1 MRSESLTRQNRRAL
15 FARAPAKQREQRTG
29 LILDPK
35 ASQAVER
42 SVIPLSLLG
51 QQCEEERQRIR
62 REFEAGAGAR
72 ATLKALCE
80 LADGQLRRVFGEALR
95 ASRAEAAGVCLV
107 ALGGYG
113 RRMLFPYSD
122 LDILFLFE
130 NEKAEEEFRVTIGEF
145 ARTMWD
151 LGFRV
156 SSAGRT
162 VDECKRIEED
172 NAEFHLALL
181 DRRFLAGDEQLFEKL
196 HQRILPPSERQAR
209 SFLYSQ
215 LHRLTKERLARYGN
229 TIFHLEPN
237 VKEAPGGLRDYQAAY
252 WLRQIL
258 GERPEFRGVNAA
270 EEELA
275 ASAVE
280 FLSAIR
286 CFLHYSNGRNDNTL
300 TYEQQAEAAEKSLGI
315 TDGVARNA
323 AEWMRL
329 YFRHARTLN
338 RQLLR
343 YLDQKMAAPLS
354 LKERLFSAARSVAR
368 PEPESA
374 GSRYAIRSGQM
385 EVLDLPAFSDRT
397 VLYSMFVESSRKGA
411 PLSRDAERSIA
422 YVLSHSELP
431 VKNAAISWEMLKEIL
446 AGDYPSV
453 ALRPMHR
460 LGILTDIL
468 PEMRAIDSLVV
479 RDFYHRYTVDEHSLR
494 TIEHLQELAEPPDA
508 RGTSFAPLW
517 KSLERRELLIFALLL
532 HDVGK
537 GMVVQNHVQGSLEAL
552 AGAAQ
557 RLGLDAEEEAE
568 TRFLI
573 ERHLDMSAT
582 VQRRDIFDPATISAF
597 AAGVGTLERLQRLCL
612 LTYADIHAV
621 NPEALTPWKAEM
633 LWQLFV
639 ATSNYFS
646 RTLDRDRLHA
656 IDERS
661 LLDQVRSHA
670 TGAGTEEIVRFLE
683 GFPRR
688 YLAVHSAAE
697 IAAHFGLYQKL
708 GGAGIQAELKPERH
722 GFSLTLLT
730 ADRPALF
737 STIAGVLA
745 SWGMNIL
752 KADAF
757 ANAAGVVLDTFHF
770 ADLHRTLELNP
781 SERERFLRNL
791 RDVLGGHA
799 ALEPRLESRDNAG
812 RAKPPKVP
820 VQTRISFDDT
830 ASAHSTLLEVVAQDR
845 PGLLYDMSAALARL
859 GCNIEVALIDTE
871 GFKAIDVFYLTSN
884 GTKLSLQKQ
893 GALRELLQET
903 LA

>member
-1 MRSESLTRQNRRAL
+1 MEGSS
-15 FARAPAKQREQRTG
+15 
-29 LILDPK
+29 
-35 ASQAVER
+35 
-42 SVIPLSLLG
+42 IPLSMLG
-51 QQCEEERQRIR
+51 RSCDDERRRIR
-62 REFEAGAGAR
+62 HEFEAGASAR
-72 ATLKALCE
+72 ATLSALCE
-80 LADGQLRRVFGEALR
+80 GADRHSQQVFSEALR
-95 ASRAEAAGVCLV
+95 ASRGRAEGFCLL

-130 NEKAEEEFRVTIGEF
+130 NERAEAEFKPTIAEF
-145 ARTMWD
+145 SRTMWD

-181 DRRFLAGDEQLFEKL
+181 DRRFLAGDQELFEKL
-196 HQRILPPSERQAR
+196 DQRVLPPSEKQAR
-209 SFLYSQ
+209 SFLFSQ
-215 LHRLTKERLARYGN
+215 LHRLTRERLARYGD

-258 GERPEFRGVNAA
+258 GDRPDLRGANAA
-270 EEELA
+270 EEESA

-280 FLSAIR
+280 FLGAIR

-300 TYEQQAEAAEKSLGI
+300 TYEQQAEAAEKSLG
-315 TDGVARNA
+315 VADSIQRNA

-343 YLDQKMAAPLS
+343 YLDQKMATPLS
-354 LKERLFSAARSVAR
+354 LRERLFSAAKNVTR
-368 PEPESA
+368 PELELS
-374 GSRYAIRSGQM
+374 GTNYGIRGGQI
-385 EVLDLPAFSDRT
+385 EVTNLTALSDRAAMYA
-397 VLYSMFVESSRKGA
+397 LFVESSRKGV
-411 PLSRDAERSIA
+411 PLSREAERSIA

-431 VKNAAISWEMLKEIL
+431 VRNAAISWEMMKDLL
-446 AGDYPSV
+446 AGDHPGV

-460 LGILTDIL
+460 LGLLNEIL

-508 RGTSFAPLW
+508 RGTPFGPLW

-537 GMVVQNHVQGSLEAL
+537 GLPVENHVHGSLEAL
-552 AGAAQ
+552 ASAAP
-557 RLGLDAEEEAE
+557 RLGLDSVEEAE
-568 TRFLI
+568 VRFLI

-582 VQRRDIFDPATISAF
+582 VQRRDIFDPATVSAF

-661 LLDQVRSHA
+661 LLEQVRTLAKSA
-670 TGAGTEEIVRFLE
+670 STAEIVRFLE

-708 GGAGIQAELKPERH
+708 SAAPLQTELKTERH

-745 SWGMNIL
+745 GWGMDIL

-757 ANAAGVVLDTFHF
+757 ANSAGVVLDTFHF
-770 ADLHRTLELNP
+770 SDLHRTLELNP
-781 SERERFLRNL
+781 SERERFLNSL
-791 RDVLGGHA
+791 RAVLGNKT
-799 ALEPRLESRDNAG
+799 ALEPLLQSRDSAS
-812 RAKPPKVP
+812 RARAPKVAVP
-820 VQTRISFDDT
+820 TRISFDDT
-830 ASAHSTLLEVVAQDR
+830 ASAHCTLLEVVAQDR
-845 PGLLYDMSAALARL
+845 PGLLYDMGSALARL
-859 GCNIEVALIDTE
+859 SCNIEVALIDTE
-871 GFKAIDVFYLTSN
+871 GYKAIDVFYLTS
-884 GTKLSLQKQ
+884 GGVKLTLQKQ
-893 GALRELLQET
+893 ESLRELLQGT